1 MTTPPATPPALAS
14 PITAFDLVAP
24 DGVHLTAYRALPVGA
39 ARGVVQIAHGM
50 AEHFIRYRRV
60 VDALTAAGWAVYGQD
75 HRGHGA
81 SAAAHGLGSFGPR
94 GFAAVVDD
102 MAALS
107 RLARADHPGAPLILL
122 GHSMGSFASQLYL
135 LDHAAGLAGLVLSG
149 TAAMD
154 AMREALVAS
163 GRPQSPNAMNAP
175 FEPARTGFDWLSRDE
190 AEVDAYIAD
199 PLCGFPL
206 TDASRVSVFE
216 QAAGARHD
224 PRMAAVRPDLPVL
237 VISGQFDPVTGPDQA
252 FARALIDSYAANG
265 LTRIEHRV
273 YAGGRHEMFNE
284 IGREAVVADLLGW
297 LDHAS
302 MAAKGAE

>member
-1 MTTPPATPPALAS
+1 MNS

-24 DGVHLTAYRALPVGA
+24 DGVHVTAYKALPIGA
-39 ARGVVQIAHGM
+39 PRAIVQIAHGM

-60 VDALTAAGWAVYGQD
+60 VDALTGAGFAVYGQD

-94 GFAAVVDD
+94 GFAAVVND

-107 RLARADHPGAPLILL
+107 RVAATDNPGAPLILL

-135 LDHAAGLAGLVLSG
+135 LDHHAGLTALILSG

-154 AMREALVAS
+154 AMRDALIAS

-175 FEPARTGFDWLSRDE
+175 FEPARTDFDWLSRDE
-190 AEVDAYIAD
+190 AEVDLYIAD

-216 QAAGARHD
+216 STAGARHD
-224 PRMAAVRPDLPVL
+224 PRMAGVRPDLPVL

-252 FARALIDSYAANG
+252 FARALIDSYAATG
-265 LTRIEHRV
+265 IRRV
-273 YAGGRHEMFNE
+273 DHNVYVGGRHEMFNE
-284 IGREAVVADLLGW
+284 IGREAVVADLIRW
-297 LDHAS
+297 LD
-302 MAAKGAE
+302 GVVPPP